1 FHVTGVQ
8 TCALPISG
16 VAEPRLD
23 AQLLMAAILGCERP
37 DVIVRQNDALDPD
50 AQARFKDLVAR
61 RAAREPMSHILGR
74 REFWSLPFL
83 VTADTLAPRPDSECL
98 VASAVERLR
107 ADPPRRILDFGTGTG
122 CLLLALLSE
131 FPGAWGLGID
141 RNPGAALVARRNAMA
156 LGLQDR
162 AAFLVGDWAS

>member
-1 FHVTGVQ
+1 
-8 TCALPISG
+8 
-16 VAEPRLD
+16 
-23 AQLLMAAILGCERP
+23 
-37 DVIVRQNDALDPD
+37 
-50 AQARFKDLVAR
+50 
-61 RAAREPMSHILGR
+61 
-74 REFWSLPFL
+74 L

-98 VASAVERLR
+98 VASVVERLR

-141 RNPGAALVARRNAMA
+141 RNPGAAMVARRNAMA

-162 AAFLVGDWAS
+162 AAFLVGDWASAISTDARFDLIVSNPPYIRQR